1 MTILHGSFPSKRKGD
16 IALLHRISAW
26 LTLSFKG
33 AAMLVKENIHVLTDR
48 EHLCHT
54 GEKHM

>member
-48 EHLCHT
+48 EH
-54 GEKHM
+54 